1 MRGREKMVQEKENF
15 LETLFRIGGLIGGGW
30 IILELI
36 KAFSQK
42 IYTCSHC
49 DMEIQKGI
57 SKCPH
62 CGVKLRWNI

>member
-1 MRGREKMVQEKENF
+1 MAQEKENF

-30 IILELI
+30 ITLELI

-42 IYTCSHC
+42 VYLCPHC
-49 DMEIQKGI
+49 RNEIQYKI

-62 CGVKLRWNI
+62 CKVKLVWKV